1 MNISV
6 ELTLM
11 PLKNDFEPLIKN
23 FIKRLRDSEF
33 TVLENPLST
42 QVYGE
47 YDNVMSFLTKEIK
60 TSFENES
67 ITSTKPFTI
76 SAYPVPDCLLFSL
89 LIH

>member
-1 MNISV
+1 MKISV

-11 PLKNDFEPLIKN
+11 PLKDDFEPPIKD

-47 YDNVMSFLTKEIK
+47 YDAVMSFLTEEIK
-60 TSFENES
+60 TSFQNEEHIIVNLKVVKS
-67 ITSTKPFTI
+67 DRSDYEPTF
-76 SAYPVPDCLLFSL
+76 
-89 LIH
+89 

>member
-11 PLKNDFEPLIKN
+11 PLKTDFEPSIKD

-60 TSFENES
+60 TSFENEER
-67 ITSTKPFTI
+67 I
-76 SAYPVPDCLLFSL
+76 
-89 LIH
+89 

>member
-6 ELTLM
+6 ELTLL
-11 PLKNDFEPLIKN
+11 PLKADFEPPIKD

-60 TSFENES
+60 TSFEKEEHIIVNLKAVKSDRSDYEP
-67 ITSTKPFTI
+67 TF
-76 SAYPVPDCLLFSL
+76 
-89 LIH
+89 

>member
-11 PLKNDFEPLIKN
+11 PLKAEFEPPIKD

-60 TSFENES
+60 ISFANEEHIIVNLKVVKS
-67 ITSTKPFTI
+67 DR
-76 SAYPVPDCLLFSL
+76 SAYEPAF
-89 LIH
+89 

>member
-1 MNISV
+1 MKISV

-11 PLKNDFEPLIKN
+11 PLKNDFEPPIKD

-47 YDNVMSFLTKEIK
+47 YDDVMSFLTKEIK
-60 TSFENES
+60 TSFGNEDHIIVNLKVVKS
-67 ITSTKPFTI
+67 DRSDYEPTF
-76 SAYPVPDCLLFSL
+76 
-89 LIH
+89 

>member
-1 MNISV
+1 MKVSV

-11 PLKNDFEPLIKN
+11 PLKDDFEIVIKD
-23 FIKRLRDSEF
+23 FIKSLRDSEF

-60 TSFENES
+60 TSFKNEEHIIVNLKVVKS
-67 ITSTKPFTI
+67 DRSNYEPTF
-76 SAYPVPDCLLFSL
+76 
-89 LIH
+89 

>member
-47 YDNVMSFLTKEIK
+47 YDNVMSFLTREIK
-60 TSFENES
+60 TSFENEEHIIVNLKAVKS
-67 ITSTKPFTI
+67 DRSDYEPTF
-76 SAYPVPDCLLFSL
+76 
-89 LIH
+89 

>member
-11 PLKNDFEPLIKN
+11 PLKTDFESPIKD
-23 FIKRLRDSEF
+23 FIKRLRDSEC
-33 TVLENPLST
+33 TVIENPLST

-60 TSFENES
+60 TSFENEEHIIVNLKVVKS
-67 ITSTKPFTI
+67 DRSNYEPTF
-76 SAYPVPDCLLFSL
+76 
-89 LIH
+89 

>member
-11 PLKNDFEPLIKN
+11 PLKNDFEPPIKD

-42 QVYGE
+42 QIYGD
-47 YDNVMSFLTKEIK
+47 YDKVMSFLTEEIK
-60 TSFENES
+60 ASFENEDHIIVNLKVVKS
-67 ITSTKPFTI
+67 DRSDYEPNF
-76 SAYPVPDCLLFSL
+76 
-89 LIH
+89 

>member
-1 MNISV
+1 MKISV

-11 PLKNDFEPLIKN
+11 PLKTDFEPPIKD

-33 TVLENPLST
+33 TIIENPLST

-60 TSFENES
+60 TSFEKEEHIIVNLKVVKGDRSDYEP
-67 ITSTKPFTI
+67 TF
-76 SAYPVPDCLLFSL
+76 
-89 LIH
+89 

>member
-1 MNISV
+1 MKVSV

-11 PLKNDFEPLIKN
+11 PLKDDFEIVIKD
-23 FIKRLRDSEF
+23 FIKSLRDSEF

-60 TSFENES
+60 TSFEKEEHIIVNLKVVKSDRSNYEP
-67 ITSTKPFTI
+67 TF
-76 SAYPVPDCLLFSL
+76 
-89 LIH
+89 

>member
-47 YDNVMSFLTKEIK
+47 YDNVMSFLTREIK
-60 TSFENES
+60 ASFENEEHIIVNLKVVKS
-67 ITSTKPFTI
+67 DRSNYEPTF
-76 SAYPVPDCLLFSL
+76 
-89 LIH
+89 

>member
-11 PLKNDFEPLIKN
+11 PLKAEFEPPIKD

-60 TSFENES
+60 ISFANEEHIIVNLKVVKS
-67 ITSTKPFTI
+67 DR
-76 SAYPVPDCLLFSL
+76 SAYEPDF
-89 LIH
+89 

>member
-6 ELTLM
+6 EITLM

-23 FIKRLRDSEF
+23 FIKSLRDSEF

-60 TSFENES
+60 NSFENEEHIIVNLKVVKS
-67 ITSTKPFTI
+67 DRSNYEPTF
-76 SAYPVPDCLLFSL
+76 
-89 LIH
+89 

>member
-1 MNISV
+1 MKVSV

-11 PLKNDFEPLIKN
+11 PLKDDFEIAIKD
-23 FIKRLRDSEF
+23 FIKSLRDSEF

-60 TSFENES
+60 TSFKNEEHIIVNLKVVKS
-67 ITSTKPFTI
+67 DRSNYEPTF
-76 SAYPVPDCLLFSL
+76 
-89 LIH
+89 

>member
-1 MNISV
+1 MKVSV

-11 PLKNDFEPLIKN
+11 PLKDDFEIAIKD
-23 FIKRLRDSEF
+23 FIKSLRDSEF

-60 TSFENES
+60 TSFKNEEHIIVNLKVVKS
-67 ITSTKPFTI
+67 DRSNYDPTF
-76 SAYPVPDCLLFSL
+76 
-89 LIH
+89 

>member
-11 PLKNDFEPLIKN
+11 PLKANFEPPIKD

-47 YDNVMSFLTKEIK
+47 YNNVMSFLIKEIK
-60 TSFENES
+60 TSFEKEEHIIVNLKVVKSDRSDYEP
-67 ITSTKPFTI
+67 TF
-76 SAYPVPDCLLFSL
+76 
-89 LIH
+89 